1 MGRITDWLMGR
12 DIQVALEPKKRS
24 TQPLDFDTWAN
35 WFSYNG
41 LGYPFFQQTLPGT
54 PTDEIGGDYRG
65 LIEGAY
71 KANGVIFSCMLVR
84 QMVFSEARF
93 AFRELEDGR
102 PGDLTYRPTT
112 YLEQLRKPWPGGT
125 TGDLLA
131 RMLQDADLAGN
142 AFVTPVGA
150 GMNRRL
156 QRLRPDWMTIVMG
169 SKMAPQHP
177 SGALDMELVGYA
189 YQPGGPGSGLD
200 PIPLL
205 AEQVAHFA
213 PIPDPAANFRGMSWL
228 TPVVREIMADQAATS
243 HKLQFF
249 ENGATPNTVVSL
261 DPAIDAESFNKW
273 IEAFDERLTNPYET
287 LYLGGGAS
295 VEVVGTD
302 LQKLDFKNVQGA
314 GETRIAAAANVPPV
328 IVGLSEGLQAATYSN
343 YAQARRRFADGT
355 MRPLWRNAAGSL
367 AQITRV
373 PENAELWYDDRD
385 VPFLQDDLKDRADIQ
400 QTQAVALKALID
412 AGFEPDSAV
421 TAVQADDFSRLKHS
435 GLTSVQLLPPGQSK
449 NGSSNNGS
457 GDVPDPAPM
466 GEGGSNG
473 NGG

>member
-12 DIQVALEPKKRS
+12 DISVALEPKKRS
-24 TQPLDFDTWAN
+24 TSPLDFNDWIKYFT
-35 WFSYNG
+35 FDG
-41 LGYPFFQQTLPGT
+41 LNYPFVQQTMPGR
-54 PTDEIGGDYRG
+54 PADEIGGDYRG

-71 KANGVIFSCMLVR
+71 KQNGVVFACMLVR

-102 PGDLTYRPTT
+102 PGDLSYRPTT

-131 RMLQDADLAGN
+131 RMMQDTDLAGN
-142 AFVTPVGA
+142 FYATIVGA

-156 QRLRPDWMTIVMG
+156 RRLRPDWMTIVMG
-169 SKMAPQHP
+169 SKMSPRHP

-189 YQPGGPGSGLD
+189 YQPGGPGSGED
-200 PIPLL
+200 PIALL
-205 AEQVAHFA
+205 PEEVAHYA
-213 PIPDPAANFRGMSWL
+213 PIPDPSAEFRGMSWL

-261 DPAIDAESFNKW
+261 DPAIDNEAFQKW

-373 PENAELWYDDRD
+373 PENHELWYDDRD
-385 VPFLQDDLKDRADIQ
+385 VPFLQDDLKDRAEIQ
-400 QTQAVALKALID
+400 HTQSQALKALTE
-412 AGFEPDSAV
+412 AGFSPESAV
-421 TAVQADDFSRLKHS
+421 DAVQADDFSKLKHT
-435 GLTSVQLLPPGQSK
+435 GLTSVQLLPPGESQ
-449 NGSSNNGS
+449 
-457 GDVPDPAPM
+457 
-466 GEGGSNG
+466 NG
-473 NGG
+473 NGNGNGSVPALPSGDKETDV

>member
-1 MGRITDWLMGR
+1 MGRIADWLLGR
-12 DIQVALEPKKRS
+12 DISIALEPKKRS
-24 TQPLDFDTWAN
+24 SPQPLEFNTWAN
-35 WFSYNG
+35 WFTYQG
-41 LGYPFFQQTLPGT
+41 LDYPFIQQTLPGN

-65 LIEGAY
+65 LVEGAF
-71 KANGVIFSCMLVR
+71 KANGVVFACMLVR

-93 AFRELEDGR
+93 AFRESEDGR
-102 PGDLTYRPTT
+102 PGDLTGKPRT
-112 YLEQLRKPWPGGT
+112 YLSLLERPWPGGT

-142 AFVTPVGA
+142 AYLTPQG
-150 GMNRRL
+150 GRL
-156 QRLRPDWMTIVMG
+156 QRLRPDWVTIVMG
-169 SKMAPQHP
+169 SKMSPRHP
-177 SGALDMELVGYA
+177 AGALDMELVGYA
-189 YQPGGPGSGLD
+189 YQPGGPGSGED

-205 AEQVAHFA
+205 AGDVAHFA
-213 PIPDPAANFRGMSWL
+213 PIPDPAANYRGMSWL
-228 TPVVREIMADQAATS
+228 TPVVREVMADQSATS
-243 HKLQFF
+243 HKLSFF

-261 DPAIDAESFNKW
+261 DPAIDNESFQKW
-273 IEAFDERLTNPYET
+273 IEAFDERLTSPYET

-328 IVGLSEGLQAATYSN
+328 IVGLSEGLEAATYSN

-373 PENAELWYDDRD
+373 PEDHELWYDDRD
-385 VPFLQDDLKDRADIQ
+385 VPFLQDDLKDRAEIQ
-400 QTQAVALKALID
+400 NTQAQALRALID
-412 AGFEPDSAV
+412 AGFDADSAV
-421 TAVQADDFSRLKHS
+421 AAVQADDFSKLKHS
-435 GLTSVQLLPPGQSK
+435 GLVSVQLLPPGESA
-449 NGSSNNGS
+449 NNNGS
-457 GDVPDPAPM
+457 GTPEPALL
-466 GEGGSNG
+466 GEGGGSNG